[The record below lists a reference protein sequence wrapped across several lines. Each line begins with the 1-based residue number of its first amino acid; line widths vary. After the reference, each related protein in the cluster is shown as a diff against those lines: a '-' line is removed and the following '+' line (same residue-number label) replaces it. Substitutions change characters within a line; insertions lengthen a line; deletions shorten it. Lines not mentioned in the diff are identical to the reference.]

1 MALMNGARILIESLA
16 REGAEVV
23 FGYPGGV
30 TIPVYDVLYDHNLRH
45 ILVRHEENAAFAASA
60 GIELFQRRLM
70 NSTPDAAPLTLRGT
84 VPGTADEFEVQA
96 RFAGLELSLP
106 QVPGANLAGA
116 HFDVFSI
123 GRSAASAIDRQRA
136 AVMLV
141 IDSPE
146 HVTAL
151 DCAPLA
157 PPACHERG
165 RVERLAW
172 HRVFEP

>member
-1 MALMNGARILIESLA
+1 MQRGTTLAVGLMLLALVTLLGLAGASAARVEYRLA
-16 REGAEVV
+16 LNER
-23 FGYPGGV
+23 F
-30 TIPVYDVLYDHNLRH
+30 R
-45 ILVRHEENAAFAASA
+45 ENAASAASA

-70 NSTPDAAPLTLRGT
+70 NSTPDAAPTTLRGT
-84 VPGTADEFEVQA
+84 VPGTSDEFDVQS

-106 QVPGANLAGA
+106 QAAGANLAGA
-116 HFDVFSI
+116 HFDVLSV
-123 GRSAASAIDRQRA
+123 GRSAAGATDRQRA

-146 HVTAL
+146 PITAL

-157 PPACHERG
+157 PRACHERG

-172 HRVFEP
+172 HRMFEP

>member
-1 MALMNGARILIESLA
+1 MTRPAMQRGTTLTVGLMLLALVTLLALAGASAARVEYRLA
-16 REGAEVV
+16 LNER
-23 FGYPGGV
+23 F
-30 TIPVYDVLYDHNLRH
+30 R
-45 ILVRHEENAAFAASA
+45 ENAAFAASA

-123 GRSAASAIDRQRA
+123 GRSAAGAIDRQRA

-146 HVTAL
+146 PVTAL